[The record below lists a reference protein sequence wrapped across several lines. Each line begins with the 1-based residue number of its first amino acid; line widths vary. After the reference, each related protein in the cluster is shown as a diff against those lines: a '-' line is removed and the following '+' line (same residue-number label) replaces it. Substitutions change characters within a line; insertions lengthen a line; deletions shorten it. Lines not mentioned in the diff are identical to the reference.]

1 MRSLADSQ
9 SVENFL
15 MLRDGPRGLT
25 AQCSACTRLPSGS
38 RAASIGLDSSQRLPQ
53 DSAMRD
59 TMRQTS
65 SAEIRSMWAMGYFR
79 PPISAQSV
87 GVLNEPSGFC
97 PAGTTITSVTRES
110 S

>member
-1 MRSLADSQ
+1 
-9 SVENFL
+9 
-15 MLRDGPRGLT
+15 MLGLHAGGRRQARG
-25 AQCSACTRLPSGS
+25 QQR
-38 RAASIGLDSSQRLPQ
+38 LDSSQRLPQ

-65 SAEIRSMWAMGYFR
+65 SAEIRSIWDMGYLR